1 MRRTFTAEEK
11 ASVFE
16 LWKNGTGFSEIA
28 NILGSKPGTIF
39 TMLRDTG
46 GIKPHERKR
55 AVAHLTLSEREE
67 IRAGLSAKMSIR
79 AIATALNRS
88 PSTISREVRVIG
100 ADAITKLLML
110 ITEPTEWRK
119 GQNRAYWIKIY
130 HCESLFWKSWR

>member
-46 GIKPHERKR
+46 GIKPHVNHGSLAAANRG
-55 AVAHLTLSEREE
+55 VAEYELSE
-67 IRAGLSAKMSIR
+67 
-79 AIATALNRS
+79 
-88 PSTISREVRVIG
+88 
-100 ADAITKLLML
+100 
-110 ITEPTEWRK
+110 
-119 GQNRAYWIKIY
+119 
-130 HCESLFWKSWR
+130 